1 MTLGLSH
8 QFESSIN
15 FMHSFGV
22 AHCRFGSH
30 AEDDILATTVMVM
43 CFYKSE
49 ACEPG
54 KYMNINQSEKQFL
67 RGMGNKQPS

>member
-1 MTLGLSH
+1 
-8 QFESSIN
+8 
-15 FMHSFGV
+15 
-22 AHCRFGSH
+22 
-30 AEDDILATTVMVM
+30 MVM

-67 RGMGNKQPS
+67 RGMGNKQPSWSLKVDSTLSKSKGQEHRALQLPEPFGTW